1 MSVLVILIPPRARL
15 SARAASAAADG
26 APTVAEGY
34 SYVLSADGLQ
44 VSSHGRAQASLLPR
58 ADSVVAVLAD
68 SDVSWQRLTLPK
80 APAARLRAALG
91 GLLEEQM
98 LEDDEALHL
107 ALAPGAQAGQPVWVA
122 ALHKG
127 WLRNELASLEKGG
140 LSIERVLPSSWPG
153 DTPQGHFFEA
163 GGATTGNARILL
175 CHADEQGLSLLRLDG
190 SLARALLPQMSA
202 QPTLWTAEPAVAA
215 PAERWLGASVRVQTE
230 AERALQAA
238 RSLWNLRQFDLA
250 PRRRGTRAL
259 GNALRQLRSPAWR
272 PVRLGLATL
281 LLLQLVGLNAWAWHQ
296 RQALAELRLSQEQL
310 LRATFPNVRAV
321 LDAPLQ
327 MRRETEALRAAA
339 GHAGDNDLEALLGA
353 AASAWPEGQGPTQT
367 LRFEP
372 GRLTLAAP
380 GWSEQQLTQ
389 FRERLRPGGWAVD
402 SAEGRITL
410 SRVAAPGA
418 RS

>member
-15 SARAASAAADG
+15 SARAASADG
-26 APTVAEGY
+26 APTVADGY

-44 VSSHGRAQASLLPR
+44 VSSHGRAQPSLLPR

-68 SDVSWQRLTLPK
+68 SDISWQRITLPK

-107 ALAPGAQAGQPVWVA
+107 ALAPGAQAGQPVWIA
-122 ALHKG
+122 AMHKA
-127 WLRNELASLEKGG
+127 WLRGELASLEKAG

-163 GGATTGNARILL
+163 SGTATGNARILL

-190 SLARALLPQMSA
+190 SLARALLPQMSV

-230 AERALQAA
+230 AERALQSV

-296 RQALAELRLSQEQL
+296 RHALAELRASQEQL

-327 MRRETEALRAAA
+327 MKRETEALRAAA
-339 GHAGDNDLEALLGA
+339 GHAGDSDLEALLGA

-389 FRERLRPGGWAVD
+389 FRDRLRPGGWAVD

-410 SRVAAPGA
+410 SRAGA